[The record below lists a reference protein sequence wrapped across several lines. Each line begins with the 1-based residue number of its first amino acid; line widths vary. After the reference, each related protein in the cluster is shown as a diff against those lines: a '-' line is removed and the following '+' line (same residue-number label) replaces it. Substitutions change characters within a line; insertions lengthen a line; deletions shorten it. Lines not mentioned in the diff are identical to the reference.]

1 LRETLLALIIKAAS
15 ELNLQLENKIPVE
28 RGVDA
33 PLYGQNGVLDS
44 VGLVSL
50 VVEVEQ
56 AIEDET
62 GVSITLANEGA
73 MSQKRSPF
81 GSIGALVEYAESLIR
96 AGV

>member
-1 LRETLLALIIKAAS
+1 LIIKAAS

>member
-1 LRETLLALIIKAAS
+1 MRETLLALVIKAAS

-50 VVEVEQ
+50 VVAVEQ

>member
-1 LRETLLALIIKAAS
+1 MRETLLALIIKAAS

-50 VVEVEQ
+50 LVAVEQ

-62 GVSITLANEGA
+62 GVSITLANERA

>member
-1 LRETLLALIIKAAS
+1 MRETLLALIIKAAS

>member
-1 LRETLLALIIKAAS
+1 LRETLLALVIKAAS

-56 AIEDET
+56 AIDDET

>member
-50 VVEVEQ
+50 LVAVEQ

-62 GVSITLANEGA
+62 GVSITLANERA